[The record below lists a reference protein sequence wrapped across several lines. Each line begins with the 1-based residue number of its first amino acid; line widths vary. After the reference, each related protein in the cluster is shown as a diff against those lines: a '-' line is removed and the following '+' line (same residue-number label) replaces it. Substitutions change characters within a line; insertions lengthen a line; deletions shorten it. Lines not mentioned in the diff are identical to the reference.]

1 VIAADRTLGVAELRD
16 AFEEYERALVE
27 HDLEAMAAA
36 FVVDEELVRFGISD
50 RQQGATELA
59 QWRAAQPPLPP
70 GRSLFETVVRTWG
83 DEFGVVTTCFRYPG
97 RPFVGRQSQTWLR
110 IDGKW
115 RIVSAHVSEI
125 PE

>member
-1 VIAADRTLGVAELRD
+1 MTADRSLAVAELRA
-16 AFEEYERALVE
+16 AFEDYERALME

-36 FVVDEELVRFGISD
+36 FLDDEEVVRFGITD

-70 GRSLFETVVRTWG
+70 GRTLFETVVRTWG
-83 DEFGVVTTCFRYPG
+83 DAFGVVTTCFTYPG
-97 RPFVGRQSQTWLR
+97 RPLIGRQSQTWLR
-110 IDGKW
+110 IDGEW

-125 PE
+125 QE